1 VDGIDVSVVLAKA
14 VLAQLRGLLEGAT
27 TPDPLEIGGILLGRT
42 EADGAGFRT
51 FVDAFEP
58 FLLEDRYGPNY
69 TLSGLDSRRLER
81 RRSALSS
88 RRRSGGLVPV
98 GLWRSHCRRGFYL
111 DQRDFELFQRLF
123 RHPASIFLLVRR
135 DEPGAARG
143 AVFVW
148 ENDDI
153 RRHSSYLEF
162 PLEAFPVAALPEPVL
177 RAPGP
182 PAWLRPAA
190 MAMLSLALPLAA
202 FYVGRAVAL
211 SRYRGA
217 AVARANP
224 APPAPT
230 PPPSAAPPDT
240 RPAPPP
246 PAAEEAPPDHPSLSD
261 SRDRSA
267 ATPAARIPRRLE
279 IPLPTR
285 TAPPAAPSLPDPP
298 PAAQK
303 PSISSLPAI
312 VAAAPAAP
320 ALHAEGVTA
329 YIKPAPS
336 SGIRHALRR
345 IFTGPRSTEGFVPA
359 NPVAHPLPALPE
371 GEVPASEGS
380 VELLARIDRSGAVA
394 HVRFSDGN
402 SQLTDASASALSQ
415 WRFEPAR
422 QNGAPV
428 DSDLLIRFEFR
439 KKP

>member
-1 VDGIDVSVVLAKA
+1 MLPRVPAPSAARTYLWKVDGIDVSVVLAKA

-246 PAAEEAPPDHPSLSD
+246 PAAEEAPDHPSLWD

-267 ATPAARIPRRLE
+267 ATPAARIKRRLE
-279 IPLPTR
+279 VPLPAR
-285 TAPPAAPSLPDPP
+285 AAPPATPALPDP
-298 PAAQK
+298 
-303 PSISSLPAI
+303 
-312 VAAAPAAP
+312 
-320 ALHAEGVTA
+320 
-329 YIKPAPS
+329 
-336 SGIRHALRR
+336 
-345 IFTGPRSTEGFVPA
+345 
-359 NPVAHPLPALPE
+359 
-371 GEVPASEGS
+371 
-380 VELLARIDRSGAVA
+380 
-394 HVRFSDGN
+394 
-402 SQLTDASASALSQ
+402 
-415 WRFEPAR
+415 
-422 QNGAPV
+422 
-428 DSDLLIRFEFR
+428 
-439 KKP
+439 